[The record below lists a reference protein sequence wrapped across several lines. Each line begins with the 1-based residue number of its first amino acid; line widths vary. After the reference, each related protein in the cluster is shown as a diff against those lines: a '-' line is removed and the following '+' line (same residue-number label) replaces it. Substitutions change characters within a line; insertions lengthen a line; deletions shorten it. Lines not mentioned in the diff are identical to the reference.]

1 MAGQEGKITYVNND
15 DTDCIKK
22 IKEKTGITAGPDAK
36 VKGDRKEDSGD
47 KEVKTDDQSKKDEA
61 NKTKDKNDDLVGED
75 KMFKK
80 PTKRLGDTPLD
91 LTVSTSKKKKDDGLQ
106 NSTDM
111 QNSNLMYNEEDD
123 DEDEEEDEDEDEDEE
138 DEEDEE
144 DDEEEDEE
152 DEEEEAEEET

>member
-1 MAGQEGKITYVNND
+1 MAGQEGKITHVNND

-22 IKEKTGITAGPDAK
+22 IKEKTCINAGPDAK
-36 VKGDRKEDSGD
+36 VKGEDSGD
-47 KEVKTDDQSKKDEA
+47 KEVRKDDQSKKDEA
-61 NKTKDKNDDLVGED
+61 NKTKDKNDDLVDED

-80 PTKRLGDTPLD
+80 PTKRAGDAPLD
-91 LTVSTSKKKKDDGLQ
+91 LTVSTSKKKKDDGSQ

-111 QNSNLMYNEEDD
+111 QNSNLGYNEEDED
-123 DEDEEEDEDEDEDEE
+123 DEEEDEEDEEDDEE

-152 DEEEEAEEET
+152 DEEEET